1 MKVKLLCNMLIEGKE
16 VQAGEIIDIKESS
29 KDKYIAKGWGELVK
43 KEVKVKKETK
53 ESASNSCLQYSV
65 KILV

>member
-16 VQAGEIIDIKESS
+16 IQAGEIIEIKDSS

-53 ESASNSCLQYSV
+53 ELKVDKLTKDEGN
-65 KILV
+65 KD

>member
-1 MKVKLLCNMLIEGKE
+1 MLIEGKE
-16 VQAGEIIDIKESS
+16 IQAGEIIEIKDSS

-53 ESASNSCLQYSV
+53 ELKVDKLTKDEGN
-65 KILV
+65 KD

>member
-1 MKVKLLCNMLIEGKE
+1 MLIEGKE
-16 VQAGEIIDIKESS
+16 IQAGEIIDIKESS

-53 ESASNSCLQYSV
+53 ELKVDKLTKDEGN
-65 KILV
+65 KD

>member
-53 ESASNSCLQYSV
+53 ELKVDKLTKDEGN
-65 KILV
+65 KD

>member
-43 KEVKVKKETK
+43 KEIKVKKETK
-53 ESASNSCLQYSV
+53 ELKVDKLTKDEGN
-65 KILV
+65 KD

>member
-1 MKVKLLCNMLIEGKE
+1 MLIEGKE
-16 VQAGEIIDIKESS
+16 IEAGEIIDIKESS

-53 ESASNSCLQYSV
+53 ELKVDKLTKDEGN
-65 KILV
+65 KD

>member
-1 MKVKLLCNMLIEGKE
+1 MKVKLLCNMLIDGKE
-16 VQAGEIIDIKESS
+16 IQAGEIIDIKESS

-53 ESASNSCLQYSV
+53 ELKVDKLTKDEGN
-65 KILV
+65 KD

>member
-16 VQAGEIIDIKESS
+16 IQAGEIIDIKESS

-53 ESASNSCLQYSV
+53 ELKVDKLTKDEGN
-65 KILV
+65 KD

>member
-29 KDKYIAKGWGELVK
+29 KDKYIAKGWGELVQ

-53 ESASNSCLQYSV
+53 ELKVDKLTKDEGN
-65 KILV
+65 KD

>member
-16 VQAGEIIDIKESS
+16 IQAGEIIDIKDSS

-53 ESASNSCLQYSV
+53 ELKVDKLTKDEGN
-65 KILV
+65 KD

>member
-43 KEVKVKKETK
+43 KEVKVKKVTK
-53 ESASNSCLQYSV
+53 ELKVDKLTKDEGN
-65 KILV
+65 KD